1 MNCLSMGAV
10 PGRPV
15 FYFHGAPG
23 APEECRPWER
33 EARHM
38 GLWLLSPDRMAS
50 APELQGDDYFQHLA
64 QGVRSQVGSQ
74 RIDVVGFSIGAF
86 VALQVCRHLG
96 TQVRRLHLISAAAPL
111 ESGHFL
117 PHMAGRTLFRLAR
130 SSPGWLDTHTN
141 TQRLLARRAPH
152 LLLRLMFSN
161 AKGDDRAL
169 VADPIF
175 RRWITPL
182 LQGCLVDHRPGY
194 LRELRA
200 YVAAWSSTLPTMT
213 VPTQLWHGDRDN
225 WTPPAM
231 ADCLRAILPGCDR
244 IHRLPSQSHYSALF
258 HAMPRICA
266 DLGHSAPPSASP
278 SRP

>member
-1 MNCLSMGAV
+1 
-10 PGRPV
+10 
-15 FYFHGAPG
+15 
-23 APEECRPWER
+23 
-33 EARHM
+33 M
-38 GLWLLSPDRMAS
+38 GLWLLSPDRMAT

-96 TQVRRLHLISAAAPL
+96 AQVRRLHLISAAAPL

-130 SSPGWLDTHTN
+130 SSPGWLDTHTSV
-141 TQRLLARRAPH
+141 QRLLARRAPQ
-152 LLLRLMFSN
+152 LLLRLMFST
-161 AKGDDRAL
+161 ARGDDRAL
-169 VADPIF
+169 VVDPIF

-200 YVAAWSSTLPTMT
+200 YAAAWSSTLPTMT
-213 VPTQLWHGDRDN
+213 VPTPAIPVRPAGTAPLAHWRRWWRKQSPTRQDRFV
-225 WTPPAM
+225 TLGPLLAVM
-231 ADCLRAILPGCDR
+231 LFLAAVIAAFAYLRIEEIDR
-244 IHRLPSQSHYSALF
+244 EQQAVKRDVEYAQQRLRDDVPRPDAL
-258 HAMPRICA
+258 
-266 DLGHSAPPSASP
+266 L
-278 SRP
+278 